1 RTEGHQQ
8 TACVN
13 NTCMT
18 YNVTNFS
25 SVPGGTQKN
34 STGDNNAD
42 GSGNT
47 SGNGKPGSGSGGD
60 GKDDEKDSAT
70 ESGNC
75 TAPPICVGDTLKCL
89 QLKFTWKIDCNTQGN
104 EVTKGDGCAE
114 GDIPVCAGKSCKAE
128 AYAGVL
134 QQWKQRCAVEAMG
147 QGMASRAAG
156 ISNGDDAGVVEGIWG
171 GEEGGSGL
179 KLRQDLIN
187 VGGNGSAGLLPDVEI
202 EGQRWVIPAGF
213 FDAIAAVKM
222 VIIAMCTVIA
232 MFVVGRNI

>member
-1 RTEGHQQ
+1 
-8 TACVN
+8 
-13 NTCMT
+13 
-18 YNVTNFS
+18 
-25 SVPGGTQKN
+25 
-34 STGDNNAD
+34 
-42 GSGNT
+42 
-47 SGNGKPGSGSGGD
+47 
-60 GKDDEKDSAT
+60 
-70 ESGNC
+70 
-75 TAPPICVGDTLKCL
+75 
-89 QLKFTWKIDCNTQGN
+89 
-104 EVTKGDGCAE
+104 
-114 GDIPVCAGKSCKAE
+114 E

>member
-1 RTEGHQQ
+1 
-8 TACVN
+8 
-13 NTCMT
+13 T

-60 GKDDEKDSAT
+60 GKDDDKDSAT

-75 TAPPICVGDTLKCL
+75 TAPPMCVGDTLKCL

-104 EVTKGDGCAE
+104 EVTKGDGCSE

-171 GEEGGSGL
+171 GEEGGTGL

-187 VGGNGSAGLLPDVEI
+187 VGGNGSGGLLPDVEI
-202 EGQRWVIPAGF
+202 EGQRWVIPSGF